1 VQRNRRLA
9 HSLEE
14 EVFKSQAEDEVD
26 VGGGP
31 GADTEAED
39 KEAQD
44 KEAQDRECLSL
55 TNGSV
60 SLLPITAS
68 VSVIKTNRKE
78 EDAQTL
84 DADQGGGPPSC
95 RPATRSTTVLVGG
108 GMCLCVCVCSFL
120 LSCVCP
126 YSCHKC
132 LFMSRL
138 TPNKE

>member
-1 VQRNRRLA
+1 MQRNRRLA

-44 KEAQDRECLSL
+44 RECLSL
-55 TNGSV
+55 TNGSA

-68 VSVIKTNRKE
+68 VSLLSKQTERRRTRQRAMPTKE
-78 EDAQTL
+78 EGLRPVVLPL
-84 DADQGGGPPSC
+84 D
-95 RPATRSTTVLVGG
+95 
-108 GMCLCVCVCSFL
+108 L
-120 LSCVCP
+120 LL
-126 YSCHKC
+126 Y
-132 LFMSRL
+132 L
-138 TPNKE
+138 

>member
-1 VQRNRRLA
+1 MQRNRRLA

-39 KEAQD
+39 KEAED

-68 VSVIKTNRKE
+68 VSLLSKQTERRRTRQRAMPTKE
-78 EDAQTL
+78 EGLRPVVLPL
-84 DADQGGGPPSC
+84 D
-95 RPATRSTTVLVGG
+95 
-108 GMCLCVCVCSFL
+108 L
-120 LSCVCP
+120 LL
-126 YSCHKC
+126 Y
-132 LFMSRL
+132 L
-138 TPNKE
+138 